1 MARVTVQLG
10 GETLE
15 LSCDEETRL
24 LEALAQANLYTRNPC
39 RNGVCGLCKCQ
50 LVSGEITYHW
60 RQPHGLWEKDKAQ
73 NFILPCIAYPVT
85 DLKLENLA
93 SIPED

>member
-1 MARVTVQLG
+1 MARVRVQLG
-10 GETLE
+10 KKTLE

-24 LEALAQANLYTRNPC
+24 LEALAEADLYTRNPC

-50 LVSGEITYHW
+50 LVSGEITYLW

-93 SIPED
+93 LIPED